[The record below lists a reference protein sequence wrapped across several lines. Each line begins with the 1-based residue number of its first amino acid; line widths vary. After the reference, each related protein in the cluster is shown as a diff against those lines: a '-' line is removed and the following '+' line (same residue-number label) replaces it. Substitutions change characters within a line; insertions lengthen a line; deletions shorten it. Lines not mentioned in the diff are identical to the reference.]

1 MYYLKCN
8 GCAHRNPSRSEF
20 LTFCEQ
26 CGKKIDNCF
35 SNWKQ
40 KRPEGDFEAF
50 QREVGIYVKDEDLLP
65 KESLKERY
73 IKWAGRRGALVSLIL
88 VIAFAAVAGGYF
100 GKKVVIS
107 IIYPKINKAWLYST
121 WETAVIGRQAV
132 EISTPMHLG
141 VSDQP
146 IPADM
151 AQLIEYSKSY
161 RNRSEEGMQV
171 AVNMFSFRPNI
182 SNDLELAA
190 TNVANKMQQEDD
202 ISDLTYTTS
211 HITQSG
217 MDALLLQG
225 TFSYKGSL
233 RLSFYD
239 LLLTRGQHRW
249 EVSIKYRDDDN
260 NANTAALRIIK
271 SIHIK

>member
-1 MYYLKCN
+1 MIYLKCN
-8 GCAHRNPSRSEF
+8 ACAHHNPSRSEF
-20 LTFCEQ
+20 LTFCEK
-26 CGKKIDNCF
+26 CGKKIENCF

-50 QREVGIYVKDEDLLP
+50 QQEVGIYVKEEEP

-88 VIAFAAVAGGYF
+88 VIGLAAVAGGYF
-100 GKKVVIS
+100 GKKMVIS
-107 IIYPKINKAWLYST
+107 IIYPRIDKSWLYST
-121 WETAVIGRQAV
+121 WETVVIGRQAV

-141 VSDQP
+141 VNDQP
-146 IPADM
+146 LTPELAP
-151 AQLIEYSKSY
+151 LVEYAKSY

-171 AVNMFSFRPNI
+171 MVNMFSFRTNI
-182 SNDLELAA
+182 SNDLEIAA
-190 TNVANKMQQEDD
+190 TTAANGMQKEDA
-202 ISDLTYTTS
+202 ISDLKYTTT

-239 LLLTRGQHRW
+239 LLVTRGQHRW
-249 EVSIKYRDDDN
+249 EVGIRYRDDDK
-260 NANTAALRIIK
+260 NASVAALRIIK